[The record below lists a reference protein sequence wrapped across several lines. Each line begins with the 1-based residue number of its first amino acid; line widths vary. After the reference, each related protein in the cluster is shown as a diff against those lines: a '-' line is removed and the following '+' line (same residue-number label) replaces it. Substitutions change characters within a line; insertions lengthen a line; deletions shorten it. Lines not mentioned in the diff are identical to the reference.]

1 MRVTSK
7 NNSKIKLI
15 RSLHQRKYREQTGL
29 FVVEGLHG
37 VLEALHHPERVEML
51 VVSYDLLKS
60 ARGYDAINRVAA
72 SVPVLELDTTLFSSI
87 MTREKPHGI
96 AAIVRQDWTPLENIC
111 HLRVDSSSGEDLW
124 VALCDVQYPGNL
136 GTILRTCD
144 AVGAAG
150 VILLGEATDPYHPT
164 AVRAG
169 LSAYFTQHLVR
180 ADYQQFT
187 TWVMGSDYT
196 LIGASAD
203 GAQYYRGSTYP
214 LPLILM
220 MGSEGHG
227 INPAQRELC
236 DGLVAIPM
244 CGQNDS
250 LNLAVATGVLL
261 YEVIAQKQP

>member
-15 RSLHQRKYREQTGL
+15 RSLHQRKYRTETGL

-37 VLEALHHPERVEML
+37 VLEAMNHPERIELL

-60 ARGYDAINRVAA
+60 ARGWEALNRIAN
-72 SVPVLELDTTLFSSI
+72 SIPVLELDATLFGSI

-96 AAIVRQDWTPLENIC
+96 AAVVRQHWVSLESISR
-111 HLRVDSSSGEDLW
+111 HTEDTSLEAGLW

-144 AVGAAG
+144 AVGADG
-150 VILLGEATDPYHPT
+150 VIVLGSATDPYHPM

-169 LSAYFTQHLVR
+169 LSAYFTQNLVQT
-180 ADYQQFT
+180 DYQKFAA
-187 TWVMGSDYT
+187 WVQESQYT
-196 LIGASAD
+196 VVGASAD
-203 GAQYYRGSTYP
+203 ATHCYRDMDYP

-227 INPAQRELC
+227 LSQAQRNLC

-244 CGQNDS
+244 HGQNDS

-261 YEVIAQKQP
+261 YEVVAQKL

>member
-15 RSLHQRKYREQTGL
+15 RSLHQRKYRTQTGL
-29 FVVEGLHG
+29 FVVEGLHAFI
-37 VLEALHHPERVEML
+37 EALNHPERIEMI
-51 VVSYDLLKS
+51 VVCYDLLKS
-60 ARGYDAINRVAA
+60 ARGCDALNRVSA
-72 SVPVLELDTTLFSSI
+72 SIPVLELDVALFSSI
-87 MTREKPHGI
+87 MTCGKPQGI
-96 AAIVRQDWTPLENIC
+96 AAVVRQHWLSLGCIPDAQ
-111 HLRVDSSSGEDLW
+111 DSLPDEGLW

-150 VILLGEATDPYHPT
+150 VIVLGNATDPYHPT

-169 LSAYFTQHLVR
+169 LSAYFTQNLVQTDHETFAAWLR
-180 ADYQQFT
+180 ESHYG
-187 TWVMGSDYT
+187 VV
-196 LIGASAD
+196 GASAD
-203 GAQYYRGSTYP
+203 GTQHYRDTDYT

-220 MGSEGHG
+220 MGNERYGLSQV
-227 INPAQRELC
+227 QRDLC

-244 CGQNDS
+244 HGQNDS

-261 YEVIAQKQP
+261 YEVIAQKA